1 MPEISIS
8 HQMSSARIA
17 IGWPRTLF
25 ALTAVLVILAVGAQI
40 LIAGYSRVLA
50 SRSAAMDSE
59 IRALSGAV
67 PGEDLDWLVK
77 LNLQIRNLH
86 LLLNQ
91 HVYLSRL
98 LDALERATLP
108 QVRYT
113 VADISIADSVVSL
126 RGIAPSL
133 EDLSLQAAAL
143 RQSPHIIEVMVNS
156 ANVAAGGAV
165 EFDMDLIF
173 DLALVRPHMIQPTP
187 TP

>member
-1 MPEISIS
+1 MPEIPIS
-8 HQMSSARIA
+8 QQMSSARIA
-17 IGWPRTLF
+17 VGWPRTLL
-25 ALTAVLVILAVGAQI
+25 ALTVVLVILTIGAQV
-40 LIAGYSRVLA
+40 LIAGYNRALA
-50 SRSAAMDSE
+50 SRSAEMDSE

-67 PGEDLDWLVK
+67 PKEDLDWLVK
-77 LNLQIRNLH
+77 LNLQISNLH

-113 VADISIADSVVSL
+113 VAEINIADSTVSL

-133 EDLSLQAAAL
+133 ADLSLQAAAL
-143 RQSPHIIEVMVNS
+143 RQSPHIAEVMVHS
-156 ANVAAGGAV
+156 ANAAAGGAV
-165 EFDMDLIF
+165 EFDMDLLF
-173 DLALVRPHMIQPTP
+173 NLALVRPYMIQPTP